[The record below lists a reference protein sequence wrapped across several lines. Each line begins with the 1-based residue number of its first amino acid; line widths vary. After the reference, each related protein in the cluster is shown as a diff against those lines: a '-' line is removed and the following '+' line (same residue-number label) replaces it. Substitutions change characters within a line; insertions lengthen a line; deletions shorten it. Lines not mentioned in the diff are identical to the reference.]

1 MERIINDPNFLQ
13 EETDSKLS
21 ANNSG
26 YYLFHNLTLPVLLNK
41 YMRYQIKI
49 NKILITEAVLS
60 VFENEVQRTIFGSK
74 RERESVRKEEQN
86 GGN

>member
-1 MERIINDPNFLQ
+1 
-13 EETDSKLS
+13 
-21 ANNSG
+21 
-26 YYLFHNLTLPVLLNK
+26 
-41 YMRYQIKI
+41 MRYQIKI